1 MLSADG
7 ALAVAAIG
15 HAAHQPTEVV
25 VVDYGVSQA
34 AAAYQP
40 AESGGIFDGVPTQA
54 IESSVAATNPVV
66 EAKTTVTA
74 TASAGSVA
82 KFSTAATPI
91 SATSTTTSGSA
102 VTQQLTTSLTVA
114 NAPPTSGNASQSS
127 NNQNFNP
134 KSNLTSNSSAP
145 VFSSTVTPLIVTPAV
160 DLVASINTAI
170 TAIAAGGPT
179 TALDFGSATL
189 GGILKLNTVHI
200 SFTVSGTTV
209 TGVSITAASASLFPG
224 NSDITGAITPT
235 TAGGNGVVGQY
246 NVTTKL
252 FSLQIQKLHLT
263 VGSAMTADAS
273 NFTLA
278 YNPTGSASQLLA
290 QINNATVN
298 FTQFAIAGSS
308 TNATVSGNLTSLTL
322 KANGFQFAVAPLNYS
337 GQVNLGP
344 LLTIA
349 DPTVALTD
357 FSVTFGADNA
367 TFTTTGSLTAT
378 AATATLNIG
387 SGGTLFS
394 SPDSQFSA
402 TATDLVM
409 TVNLDPASTT
419 AGFGDLAVMAGTVN
433 FQFNDQLSVQ
443 ASDVDIATNP
453 AVDGAFLTVDAAT
466 STLVLPVSGLTL
478 HGTAEDFSVV
488 NNAGNPELLKGTNFG
503 VSIVATADQL
513 KLPSWLTFKITSLEI
528 KWADFVAKPD
538 EFELVLNADIT
549 AIKNVTPAPNG
560 TGVEGFISDAVIN
573 LELLDIGLFPITSIK
588 GGGGNID
595 VDVFIG
601 EIKATLIIG
610 LVNINAEG
618 GWIHEDGLSVTNADG
633 TITVK
638 NSDGTFTVKNPDGT
652 TVANA
657 PAVDNQDLT
666 VLHSSFYVG
675 ARGTFDLPGMKG
687 FSCEIGFSA
696 LGPLSFYLSVD
707 IKKPIVI
714 DPESGLEI
722 VGMSGGASFNQAMPI
737 PNAATDLRSEA
748 YGTPNEIDFETFN
761 SVLALQTV
769 TQYNA
774 IHAGTLGS
782 ASFLN
787 AYAQPFILYA
797 GVTLTSE
804 YLGAEPD
811 AAKQILK
818 FDGTLAMGF
827 DPSHPTAVNFL
838 LTGTL
843 TLYNSVKLK
852 ADIFIGLNN
861 AGRPPVQIFLLADAP
876 TQILNQAT
884 DPVLT
889 IAGVL
894 QLGFVD
900 NSGNDIVPNGANTS
914 SIAGVYLSIQGYEA
928 ISLPATSLAITE
940 TGHIKFTVVHTLTTT
955 LAKLDFSGNLS
966 VTYLGD
972 LGTATGEVVV
982 DFTGFNGTPSAPLA
996 IYGALNL
1003 QTGSAFTQL
1012 EAVGLY
1018 LVGDATFEFNSS
1030 AATHTVTLTDATDPL
1045 HPITTNIAL
1054 APRSFGIA
1062 VGGSLAYEVGTDTLL
1077 NMQGDFVLNISAAN
1091 GLTLYASLTDVF
1103 IGDSASPFFDFSGTG
1118 LFVINAQGFAAEIN
1132 LILAAGSPTTFAGGM
1147 SLTGNFTLIVNTT
1160 SADVTFDIPSSLPPI
1175 SVYDQDGNVIATLT
1189 TVTIPRGPPQG
1200 LADATGTFATIGATG
1215 PYLVIV
1221 GSGTLNVFSGL
1232 LMSGYFRLE
1241 LSDSASG
1248 LQVSMAVNMTAT
1260 IASATQSLTGAFQI
1274 SNDGV
1279 LALLTVNAGGGTTST
1294 LGVGITL
1301 TLNSQL
1307 AINTTSVDATSI
1319 GGIDLADDHGNPITV
1334 MAGSYEFIS
1343 TGTLTFTIF
1352 PGVDFEITG
1361 NITGTSSNSVGGM
1374 TTTFSIKGNFTANF
1388 GGLVLMEM
1396 SATGSFIVFVPTGS
1410 IDAADNTVAGEITL
1424 SRYGSS
1430 NPFSATGFSFGAATT
1445 YDFIFNTSNVDQ
1457 IIDGT
1462 TPVTI
1467 PGNLN
1472 GVDGPYFQVH
1482 INGDMVFGS
1491 ATNNFTLSG
1500 DFYLTLSTGLIFN
1513 TDATF
1518 TATINN
1524 HSLLSLAATGDMEIT
1539 TAGLIASFTLTASS
1553 GSPLSGTGF
1562 KFSGAFVFQVNTT
1575 ADVVSTI
1582 GNTTLTTPLAA
1593 GPYAQIAVTGSLA
1606 LGANLTLPNNGLFIG
1621 FYLDGSF
1628 ILSIGSTGLAVSAT
1642 ATLTAKAIT
1651 FASGHAT
1658 TTLTLLS
1665 LTANGALLIAYNT
1678 TTSNYG
1684 IAAKISLTSGSA
1696 YHGAGFAFGSGVH
1709 FELDVNSIPV
1719 SVPTINNV
1727 AVNLAAGP
1735 YFKITASGLLTLAS
1749 VININAAFTLTI
1761 GMEGLNLNLNGTTK
1775 VIGQV
1780 FNINTDA
1787 GIYSDGIE
1795 INSVLTV
1802 AGGGSVASFLSGVIT
1817 VDAQFVLQINS
1828 SATHKNFGVAKN
1840 TAFSIQI
1847 HGSNYVTS
1855 PFYTGYDNAKIYIEG
1870 FQLDGQFA
1878 ITASGSVLS
1887 ATGQLSFSM
1896 WGIASANVDFYF
1908 DSAGNY
1914 WFNLS
1919 FRAQFGSSGYNVHGS
1934 FSMTYANT
1942 DSTDNLHPPFAIAI
1956 PAGFHFTVSGGVT
1969 FLHHDFDISVDI
1981 DINGSKVSVSHT
1993 FDFGALGHKTFSQ
2006 TIGNLANTP
2015 ATPTPPAPELAT
2027 LDNSGVLTLNLG
2039 VDTNPSIHFIVTLL
2053 SINSDGSENV
2063 SVSDPAISDQP
2074 IEYDN
2079 VKSILANSVSADT
2092 TIEIDSAVLVPVV
2105 IHAGSGTNEF
2115 DLGGGP
2121 VTIDG
2126 STGNDTIYG
2135 GTGNVTFTAGSNKSL
2150 FVGGGTGSTH
2160 NIIND
2165 PGLVTVIESGY
2176 NSYSLVGTSATS
2188 ATLTYGGNTDV
2199 LNGNSITLS
2208 LIGAA
2213 TGHQIFSVTNYSG
2226 PVTLDANG
2234 NSDVATSVTLDAGT
2248 LTLNGFVVTESNGTT
2263 GTITLKGINTLSLL
2277 GGAGATTFTINS
2289 WSGTGALTLDG
2300 KEGDDTY
2307 NINFLTSGSFAFNVT
2322 DTGSAG
2328 TDSLIINGTT
2338 GNDTIGISGTAVSLG
2353 TQVVNYSGVENLTVN
2368 TKDGNDTVNVKGTS
2382 AATIVNTGSGTNI
2395 INVGSNAFT
2404 TNTAGTLS
2412 DMLALLTLNASG
2424 TTTLNVDDT
2433 GDSSA
2438 ATGTLTGSAITGLG
2452 MTSGIAYSGVTTL
2465 NISLGSGGNT
2475 FTITD
2480 TNAATTTTLNSG
2492 SAADT
2497 INLTTDSGTTTINA
2511 QAGDDI
2517 INVTNDGALTTI
2529 NGGDGNDTV
2538 NVFGDHATTNIY
2550 GQNNDDTFNIQS
2562 TSAATTVD
2570 TGSGTNTINVGSLA
2584 PAASGIVDNILG
2596 AFTITGSGSD
2606 TLNVDDTGSE
2616 GNKTGTL
2623 TATTLTG
2630 LGMIADGIVYSGL
2643 ITLTIS
2649 LGSGDNTML
2658 ISATSS
2664 AATTVNGNTG
2674 ADIFNVQAT
2683 TGALILNGGKGDDTF
2698 NFGSA
2703 APYSG
2708 GTVSNIAGQ
2717 VTIDGGDGADVVNV
2731 DNTGDTTD
2739 NSGTLTATDL
2749 TGLGLGTGINY
2760 SAVETLKINLGSG
2773 DDTFNVQSTS
2783 AATILNTGSGAN
2795 IVNVGS
2801 LSPDVGG
2808 IVDNIQGALTITG
2821 SGSDTLNVDDTGSEG
2836 DKTGTLTA
2844 TTLIGL
2850 GMGESGITYSGL
2862 TTLTISLGSGNDTL
2876 LISSTASATTTVN
2889 GNGGADK
2896 FNVRATT
2903 GALKLNGGNG
2913 NDTFNFGTLASAVG
2927 GTVNSIVG
2935 LVTINGGGDSDTV
2948 NVDDTGDTASNT
2960 GKLTATSLTGLGL
2973 GAGINYSAVETL
2985 KINLGSGDDKFN
2997 VQGTSAVTTLNT
3009 GSGTNTINVGSL
3021 APAAS
3026 GIVDNIQGALTITGS
3041 GNDTLNVDDTGSEGN
3056 KTGTLTATTLTGLG
3070 MGDGGITYSGLTALN
3085 LSLGSGDDTLLI
3097 SSTSSAGTTVNGDVG
3112 ADTFNVRANTGA
3124 LNLNGGSGNDIF
3136 NIGSTMP
3143 TTGGTVND
3151 IVGLVTINGGGNSD
3165 TINVDD
3171 TGDTASNT
3179 GSLTATSL
3187 TGLGLGN
3194 GINYSAVETL
3204 NISLGSGGNT
3214 FSIHNT
3220 NESTATTLNSGSA
3233 ADTVNV
3239 LADAGVTNVNGQGG
3253 DDIINVQSTNGTTTV
3268 NTGSGTNT
3276 VNVGS
3281 LAPTLSGGIV
3291 DEIQGALTV
3300 TGNGNDTLNV
3310 DDTGSEGNKTGTLTD
3325 STLTGLAM
3333 GESGITYSGLATLNI
3348 SLGSGNDAFTINSV
3362 WPTTVMTIDAKSGTD
3377 LATLDF
3383 ATDVVTKSLTLLN
3396 FEDTTMYVNGDF
3408 TGYMFDSGP
3417 ISQATITG
3425 TFTVTSEI
3433 DAAAINTML
3442 IGGDLAGLINVVG
3455 LFNRLTV
3462 DGGTPGEIIAGD
3474 VNVITVL
3481 AGYGNKVLQVI
3492 EAGIERQIQ
3501 ATPTNL
3507 GSVPQE
3513 TSTLPDSIHFAFVYD
3528 SETSGDPQLAIRITN
3543 IINFNPEM
3551 RLVIEPLACSFN
3563 LVLAV
3568 INSSTAK
3575 FNLSRVDSYL
3585 GGKTGVS
3592 NIAVQGDLLI
3602 KLTAPELQLFTDLSL
3617 SSSGGVMLA
3626 ADSITGVE
3634 VSGRLPIGFIHV
3646 AGIEGLAFSVL
3657 TTALGVPVTLL
3668 ANLGSVTNP
3677 QVLWNLLGSKAKFNA
3692 ATDAFVV
3699 LFNETGSVKLYAHD
3713 RYNVNL
3719 ELVMTFADQ
3728 LNDNTPN
3735 TAYVQ
3740 LAPAFTKFTNPL
3752 AADLVMVGDGGSVN
3766 SRISIANLTSTG
3778 SLGDVTI
3785 TASNGRTV
3793 GGLAGLGNVTAT
3805 TIFGS
3810 IKVTNAGIYG
3820 IIQTTEGD
3828 LGSVTFGTRG
3838 IITGV
3843 TTIFAQGDITGQ
3855 IISRGNLISSVRT
3868 NGNFSGVIAAQGDIG
3883 VVQRP
3888 DARTVVINYSGALTR
3903 FGGIV
3908 INGNNSGQI
3917 ITLGNLI
3924 GDVTIGGTMTGRM
3937 TAAGQTISGLASTRL
3952 GILGSVTVR
3961 TFAAGAAIVSGG
3973 LLGDAASKTVMAVGR
3988 GKGFLAAHGDIN
4000 LKAPVKISTA
4010 NLFANLTGA
4019 NLSALNAIFTDSSV
4033 ALGFDTGGNLFG
4045 LGLIETDLAELRI
4058 RGGGLIGTTP

>member
-1 MLSADG
+1 ML
-7 ALAVAAIG
+7 V
-15 HAAHQPTEVV
+15 
-25 VVDYGVSQA
+25 
-34 AAAYQP
+34 
-40 AESGGIFDGVPTQA
+40 
-54 IESSVAATNPVV
+54 
-66 EAKTTVTA
+66 
-74 TASAGSVA
+74 
-82 KFSTAATPI
+82 
-91 SATSTTTSGSA
+91 
-102 VTQQLTTSLTVA
+102 
-114 NAPPTSGNASQSS
+114 
-127 NNQNFNP
+127 
-134 KSNLTSNSSAP
+134 
-145 VFSSTVTPLIVTPAV
+145 
-160 DLVASINTAI
+160 
-170 TAIAAGGPT
+170 
-179 TALDFGSATL
+179 TALDFDSATL

-209 TGVSITAASASLFPG
+209 TGVGITAVSASLFPG
-224 NSDITGAITPT
+224 NSDISGTITPT

-273 NFTLA
+273 NFNLA

-298 FTQFAIAGSS
+298 FTQFAIAGSP
-308 TNATVSGNLTSLTL
+308 TNATVGGNLTSLTL
-322 KANGFQFAVAPLNYS
+322 NANGFQFAVAPLNYS

-344 LLTIA
+344 LLTIT
-349 DPTVALTD
+349 DPTVTLTD

-387 SGGTLFS
+387 SSGTLFS
-394 SPDSQFSA
+394 LPDSQFSA

-419 AGFGDLAVMAGTVN
+419 AGFGDLAVTAGAVN

-453 AVDGAFLTVDAAT
+453 LAGDNFLTIDTAV

-513 KLPSWLTFKITSLEI
+513 KLPAWLTFKITSLEI

-549 AIKNVTPAPNG
+549 AIKNVTPVPNG

-595 VDVFIG
+595 IDVFVG

-618 GWIHEDGLSVTNADG
+618 GWIHEDELSVTNADG

-638 NSDGTFTVKNPDGT
+638 NSDGTFTVQNPDGT
-652 TVANA
+652 TVTN
-657 PAVDNQDLT
+657 PLAVDDLDLT
-666 VLHSSFYVG
+666 VAHSSFYVG

-722 VGMSGGASFNQAMPI
+722 VGMSGGASFNQAMPV

-876 TQILNQAT
+876 TKILNQAT

-900 NSGNDIVPNGANTS
+900 NSGNDIVPTGANTS

-1045 HPITTNIAL
+1045 NPITTNIAL
-1054 APRSFGIA
+1054 APRCFGIA

-1132 LILAAGSPTTFAGGM
+1132 LILAAGSPVTFAGGM

-1175 SVYDQDGNVIATLT
+1175 SVYDQDGNVIAALT

-1200 LADATGTFATIGATG
+1200 LADATGAFATIGATG
-1215 PYLVIV
+1215 PYLVII

-1279 LALLTVNAGGGTTST
+1279 AALLTVNAGGGITSN

-1301 TLNSQL
+1301 TINSQL
-1307 AINTTSVDATSI
+1307 AINTTSADVTSI

-1334 MAGSYEFIS
+1334 VAGSYELIS

-1361 NITGTSSNSVGGM
+1361 NITGTSSNGVAGM
-1374 TTTFSIKGNFTANF
+1374 TTIFSIKGNFTANF
-1388 GGLVLMEM
+1388 GGLALMEM
-1396 SATGSFIVFVPTGS
+1396 AATGSFIVFAPTGS
-1410 IDAADNTVAGEITL
+1410 TDTADNTVAGEITL
-1424 SRYGSS
+1424 TRYGSS

-1445 YDFIFNTSNVDQ
+1445 YDFVFNTSNVDQ

-1482 INGDMVFGS
+1482 ISGDMVFGS
-1491 ATNNFTLSG
+1491 AANNFTLSG
-1500 DFYLTLSTGLIFN
+1500 DFYLTLSTGLVFS

-1575 ADVVSTI
+1575 ADVVNAI
-1582 GNTTLTTPLAA
+1582 GNTTLPTPLAA

-1628 ILSIGSTGLAVSAT
+1628 ILSIGSTGLAVSAI
-1642 ATLTAKAIT
+1642 ATLNAKAIT

-1658 TTLTLLS
+1658 NTATLLS
-1665 LTANGALLIAYNT
+1665 LTANGALLIAYGT
-1678 TTSNYG
+1678 TTSTYG

-1696 YHGAGFAFGSGVH
+1696 YHGAGFAFGSGIH
-1709 FELDVNSIPV
+1709 FEFDVNSLPV

-1727 AVNLAAGP
+1727 AVNLPAGP
-1735 YFKITASGLLTLAS
+1735 YFKIAASGLLTLAS

-1761 GMEGLNLNLNGTTK
+1761 GTEGLNLNLNGTTK

-1787 GIYSDGIE
+1787 GIYNDGIE

-1847 HGSNYVTS
+1847 HGSNYLTGQY
-1855 PFYTGYDNAKIYIEG
+1855 YTGYDSAKIYIEG

-1896 WGIASANVDFYF
+1896 WGIASATVNFYF

-1914 WFNLS
+1914 WFDLS

-1934 FSMTYANT
+1934 FTMTYASANFT
-1942 DSTDNLHPPFAIAI
+1942 DSFNSQFI
-1956 PAGFHFTVSGGVT
+1956 PAGFHFSVSGGVT
-1969 FLHHDFDISVDI
+1969 FLHKDFDIGVDI

-2006 TIGNLANTP
+2006 TIGYLANTP
-2015 ATPTPPAPELAT
+2015 ATPTPPAPTPPAPALAT

-2039 VDTNPSIHFIVTLL
+2039 VDTNPSVHFIVTLL

-2126 STGNDTIYG
+2126 STGNDSIYG
-2135 GTGNVTFTAGSNKSL
+2135 GAGNVTFTAGSGKSL

-2176 NSYSLVGTSATS
+2176 SSYSLVGTSATS

-2226 PVTLDANG
+2226 PVTLDASG
-2234 NSDVATSVTLDAGT
+2234 NSDVATSITLDAGT
-2248 LTLNGFVVTESNGTT
+2248 LTLNGFVVTESNGIT
-2263 GTITLKGINTLSLL
+2263 GTITLKGINTISLF

-2307 NINFLTSGSFAFNVT
+2307 NINFQTSGSFTFNVT
-2322 DTGSAG
+2322 DTGSVG

-2338 GNDTIGISGTAVSLG
+2338 GNDTIGIGGTAVSLS
-2353 TQVVNYSGVENLTVN
+2353 TQTVNYSGVENLTVN

-2412 DMLALLTLNASG
+2412 DLLALLTLNASG

-2433 GDSSA
+2433 GDTSA
-2438 ATGTLTGSAITGLG
+2438 ATGALTGLAITGLG

-2538 NVFGDHATTNIY
+2538 NVFGDSATTNIY
-2550 GQNNDDTFNIQS
+2550 GQNNDDTFNIQA
-2562 TSAATTVD
+2562 TGATTTVD

-2584 PAASGIVDNILG
+2584 PAASGILDKIQG
-2596 AFTITGSGSD
+2596 ALTITGSGSD

-2616 GNKTGTL
+2616 GDKTGTL

-2630 LGMIADGIVYSGL
+2630 LGMGDGGIAYSGL
-2643 ITLTIS
+2643 TTLNIS
-2649 LGSGDNTML
+2649 LGSGDNTLL
-2658 ISATSS
+2658 ISGTSS
-2664 AATTVNGNTG
+2664 AATTVNGNNG
-2674 ADIFNVQAT
+2674 ADTFNVQAT
-2683 TGALILNGGKGDDTF
+2683 TGALNLNGGNGDDTF

-2703 APYSG
+2703 TPDTG

-2717 VTIDGGDGADVVNV
+2717 VTIDGGEGADVVNV

-2783 AATILNTGSGAN
+2783 AATTLNTGAGAN
-2795 IVNVGS
+2795 VVNVGS

-2821 SGSDTLNVDDTGSEG
+2821 NGSDTLNVDDTGSEG

-2844 TTLIGL
+2844 TTLTGL

-2862 TTLTISLGSGNDTL
+2862 TTLTISLGSGADTL
-2876 LISSTASATTTVN
+2876 LISSTASAATTVN
-2889 GNGGADK
+2889 GDDGADK

-2903 GALKLNGGNG
+2903 GALNLNGGSG

-2927 GTVNSIVG
+2927 GTVNNIAG
-2935 LVTINGGGDSDTV
+2935 LVTVNGGGDSDTV
-2948 NVDDTGDTASNT
+2948 NVDDTGDTVSNT

-2973 GAGINYSAVETL
+2973 GTGIKYSAVETL
-2985 KINLGSGDDKFN
+2985 KINLGSGDDTFN

-3026 GIVDNIQGALTITGS
+3026 SITDNIQGALTITGS

-3070 MGDGGITYSGLTALN
+3070 MGDGGITYNGLTALN
-3085 LSLGSGDDTLLI
+3085 ISLGSGDDTLLI
-3097 SSTSSAGTTVNGDVG
+3097 SSTASATTTVNGDGG
-3112 ADTFNVRANTGA
+3112 ADTFNVQANTGA
-3124 LNLNGGSGNDIF
+3124 LNLNGGNGNDIF
-3136 NIGSTMP
+3136 NIGSAMP

-3165 TINVDD
+3165 TVNVDD

-3214 FSIHNT
+3214 FTIHNT

-3233 ADTVNV
+3233 ADTVNL

-3281 LAPTLSGGIV
+3281 LAPILSGGIL

-3310 DDTGSEGNKTGTLTD
+3310 DDTGSEGNKSGTLTN

-3348 SLGSGNDAFTINSV
+3348 SLGSGDDTFTINSV

-3513 TSTLPDSIHFAFVYD
+3513 ISTLPDSIHFAFVYD

-3543 IINFNPEM
+3543 IINFNPEE
-3551 RLVIEPLACSFN
+3551 RFVINPPARSFN

-3592 NIAVQGDLLI
+3592 NIALQGDLLI
-3602 KLTAPELQLFTDLSL
+3602 KLTAPELQLFTNLTANSL
-3617 SSSGGVMLA
+3617 GGVMLA

-3728 LNDNTPN
+3728 LNDNSPN

-3740 LAPAFTKFTNPL
+3740 LAPAFTKFTSPL
-3752 AADLVMVGDGGSVN
+3752 AADLIMIGDGGSVN

-3828 LGSVTFGTRG
+3828 LGSVTFGTGG

-3868 NGNFSGVIAAQGDIG
+3868 NGDFSGVIAAKGDIG

-3903 FGGIV
+3903 FGGIT

-3924 GDVTIGGTMTGRM
+3924 SDVTIGGTMTGRI
-3937 TAAGQTISGLASTRL
+3937 AVKGQAIAGLASTRL
-3952 GILGSVTVR
+3952 GILGNVTVR
-3961 TFAAGAAIVSGG
+3961 TFAFSAAIASGG
-3973 LLGDAASKTVMAVGR
+3973 LLGDVASKTVVSVGY
-3988 GKGFLAAHGDIN
+3988 GQGILAARGEIN

-4019 NLSALNAIFTDSSV
+4019 NLSALTAIFTDSSA
-4033 ALGFDTGGNLFG
+4033 ALNFDTGGKLTG
-4045 LGLIETDLAELRI
+4045 LGLIETDLAKLRI
-4058 RGGGLIGTTP
+4058 RGGNLTGTTP